1 MFCASSVE
9 SAQIFPGVCLIFLS
23 FQPLH
28 KPPSQQQSQAPTLSP
43 TLLLGQCIA
52 LGTTATHQR
61 PLFLLLA
68 VEAQAGC
75 SLLKPFRVYVSVCL
89 GLNFIL
95 EPGSCCLCSG
105 LQCGDQAYATSPG
118 SRAKGNHSALVPLG
132 GA

>member
-1 MFCASSVE
+1 
-9 SAQIFPGVCLIFLS
+9 
-23 FQPLH
+23 
-28 KPPSQQQSQAPTLSP
+28 
-43 TLLLGQCIA
+43 
-52 LGTTATHQR
+52 
-61 PLFLLLA
+61 

-105 LQCGDQAYATSPG
+105 LQCGDQAYATMPG